1 MPAHAPAVTTKADTA
16 TVTVGYSDHETPTDT
31 GPHEIV
37 MTTEASKVI
46 HSEVSVPA
54 FGQSH
59 TRTIIVNGNPF
70 IRYHKCY

>member
-37 MTTEASKVI
+37 MTTEALKVI
-46 HSEVSVPA
+46 HSEDSVPA
-54 FGQSH
+54 FIPGPSSSMA
-59 TRTIIVNGNPF
+59 T
-70 IRYHKCY
+70 HKCY